1 MTTKLAS
8 DFFILP
14 PNLNNNIKEMNYPQ
28 KVIIGRNAIMEINKF
43 IKPET
48 TRVLIVT
55 YSPGR
60 FSSKGVVE
68 SIQTILS
75 KINIETKLFL
85 IPGTPDTDLVDLGV
99 EFAKN
104 FNCQLILCIGG
115 GTVLDAGKLIASLVN
130 NPGNCEEYQNDQ
142 RLIINRSV
150 PVIAVPTTAGSGSE
164 ATSVSVIKNKNDGF
178 IKSVS
183 STLIIPP
190 IVILDPALIEDIPPF
205 LAATSGLDA
214 FSHAMESFTSL
225 KSSQISQTTSL
236 AAGKLIYESLP
247 KIVNK
252 TASSDDYANL
262 MIGSHLAG
270 QALNAGVGAA
280 HIFAQPITAVT
291 GCSHGLALSTV
302 LKEVIVFNEVQ
313 FPKIYDRFISYID
326 SNSESKGKKM
336 SELIEIFMTDIG
348 LDRTSESILSK
359 NYIPEIINQIVLSTS
374 HIWTNPRIITLEDL
388 EGILERSC

>member
-8 DFFILP
+8 DFFIMP

-190 IVILDPALIEDIPPF
+190 IVMLDPALIEDIPPF

>member
-68 SIQTILS
+68 YIQTILS

>member
-8 DFFILP
+8 DFFIMP
-14 PNLNNNIKEMNYPQ
+14 TNLNNNIKEINYPQ
-28 KVIIGRNAIMEINKF
+28 KVVFGRNAIMEINKF
-43 IKPET
+43 IKLEAN
-48 TRVLIVT
+48 RVLIVT
-55 YSPGR
+55 HSPGR
-60 FSSKGVVE
+60 FSSKGTVE
-68 SIQTILS
+68 FIQTILS
-75 KINIETKLFL
+75 KINIETKLFH
-85 IPGTPDTDLVDLGV
+85 IPGTPDTELVDLGV
-99 EFAKN
+99 ECAKN
-104 FNCQLILCIGG
+104 FDCQLILCIGG

-130 NPGNCEEYQNDQ
+130 NPGNCEEYQNGQ
-142 RLIINRSV
+142 KVIINSSV

-164 ATSVSVIKNKNDGF
+164 ATSVSVIKNKSDGF

-183 STLIIPP
+183 SALMMPP

-225 KSSQISQTTSL
+225 KSSQISQTMSL
-236 AAGKLIYESLP
+236 NAGKLIYESLP

-302 LKEVIVFNEVQ
+302 LKEVTAFNEVQ

-326 SNSESKGKKM
+326 STTESKGKKM
-336 SELIEIFMTDIG
+336 SELIEIFMTNIG
-348 LDRTSESILSK
+348 LDNTSESILSK
-359 NYIPEIINQIVLSTS
+359 NSIPEIMNQIVLSTS
-374 HIWTNPRIITLEDL
+374 HIWTNPRIVTLEDL
-388 EGILERSC
+388 QVILEKSC

>member
-1 MTTKLAS
+1 
-8 DFFILP
+8 
-14 PNLNNNIKEMNYPQ
+14 
-28 KVIIGRNAIMEINKF
+28 MEINKF
-43 IKPET
+43 IKPESN
-48 TRVLIVT
+48 RVLIVT
-55 YSPGR
+55 HSPGR
-60 FSSKGVVE
+60 FSSKGTVE
-68 SIQTILS
+68 FIQTILA
-75 KINIETKLFL
+75 KINIETKLFH

-99 EFAKN
+99 ECAKN
-104 FNCQLILCIGG
+104 FDCQIILCIGG

-130 NPGNCEEYQNDQ
+130 NAGNCEEYQSGQ
-142 RLIINRSV
+142 RVIINRSV

-183 STLIIPP
+183 SALMIPP

-225 KSSQISQTTSL
+225 KSSQISQTMSL
-236 AAGKLIYESLP
+236 NAGKLIYESLP

-252 TASSDDYANL
+252 TASSDDYSNL

-291 GCSHGLALSTV
+291 GCSHGLALSIV
-302 LKEVIVFNEVQ
+302 LKEVTIFNEVQ
-313 FPKIYDRFISYID
+313 FPKIYDPFISYID
-326 SNSESKGKKM
+326 STSESKGKKM
-336 SELIEIFMTDIG
+336 SKLIEIFMTNIG
-348 LDRTSESILSK
+348 LGNTSESILSK
-359 NYIPEIINQIVLSTS
+359 NSIPEIMNQIVLSTS
-374 HIWTNPRIITLEDL
+374 HIWTNPRIVTLEDL
-388 EGILERSC
+388 QDILEKSC